1 MKIVLASNSKNR
13 KDLLDMLGFVYE
25 IKKSRK
31 DEISNATNPFEY
43 VAELSKT
50 KALDVL
56 EQMDYKALIIAADT
70 IITMD
75 DKIYEKPKTKDEAK
89 NNLLEMS
96 GRTTTAIT
104 GMTIIDMEQDI
115 IITSSD
121 SVDISF
127 KEIPEEDIDWYVEND
142 PYILDRCGYS
152 LVGKAS
158 LFVNKIEGDYNI
170 AVGLSL
176 NKLHDVI
183 KQLGYKL
190 NDIELK

>member
-13 KDLLDMLGFVYE
+13 KDLLDMIGFAYE

-31 DEISNATNPFEY
+31 EEESSATNPFEY

-56 EQMDYKALIIAADT
+56 DQLDYEAIIIAADT

-75 DKIYEKPKTKDEAK
+75 DKIYEKPKTKEEAY
-89 NNLLEMS
+89 NNLKEMS

-104 GMTIIDMEQDI
+104 GMTIIDMSQDI
-115 IITSSD
+115 TLTLSD

-127 KEIPEEDIDWYVEND
+127 KEISEEDIKWYVENEKR
-142 PYILDRCGYS
+142 ILDISGYAM
-152 LVGKAS
+152 LGKAS
-158 LFVNKIEGDYNI
+158 IFLEKVNGDYNTLFGI
-170 AVGLSL
+170 SPSKVYE
-176 NKLHDVI
+176 KL
-183 KQLGYKL
+183 QELGYKIS
-190 NDIELK
+190 DFELK

>member
-89 NNLLEMS
+89 NNLIEMS

>member
-176 NKLHDVI
+176 NKLHDAI